1 MTEPTPAS
9 ELGYSEALSELEQ
22 ILDRLEHHEPDVDR
36 VAVDVARAAELVG
49 RCRER
54 IEAARVQ
61 VQSVVAELV
70 TADPTDLGDT
80 TQAGESLDAD
90 ESAG

>member
-9 ELGYSEALSELEQ
+9 ELGYAAALDELEQ
-22 ILDRLEHHEPDVDR
+22 ILDRLEHADPDVDR
-36 VAVDVARAAELVG
+36 IAVDVARAAELVA

-61 VQSVVAELV
+61 VVDVVGSLSEAPSDDE
-70 TADPTDLGDT
+70 DD
-80 TQAGESLDAD
+80 AG
-90 ESAG
+90 